1 MYTRLIT
8 AAVLVAAPAAFAG
21 MGATMDF
28 EELTSGDTY
37 GPGGTGM
44 EMVGDDL
51 FTDEG
56 IVARV
61 DDFLLTNQSVFN
73 SNSAFI
79 EVDGPLAQDAFGSQ
93 GIEFF
98 GSISLEFD
106 FTGVGFDVGYVQIE
120 WADFGGSNTIGV
132 NGQLMGLADFSFA
145 PLSIDGVKIE
155 QFSRGDNGGVLAF
168 TGDIQSITLGGQEL
182 AVDNVV
188 ARAVPAPGA
197 AGLLGLAGLAALRRR
212 R

>member
-1 MYTRLIT
+1 MYNRIIT
-8 AAVLVAAPAAFAG
+8 VAVLAAAPTAFAG

-56 IVARV
+56 IVARL

-73 SNSAFI
+73 SNSSFI
-79 EVDGPLAQDAFGSQ
+79 EVDGALAQTAFGSQ

-98 GSISLEFD
+98 GSISVEFD
-106 FTGVGFDVGYVQIE
+106 FSGLGFNVGYVQIE
-120 WADFGGSNTIGV
+120 WADFGGSNTLGV
-132 NGQLMGLADFSFA
+132 NGQLMGMSDFSFA
-145 PLSIDGVKIE
+145 PGMIDGVKIE
-155 QFSRGDNGGVLAF
+155 RFSRGDNAGVLAF

-188 ARAVPAPGA
+188 ARIPAPSA
-197 AGLLGLAGLAALRRR
+197 AGLLGCAGLAALRRR